1 MEAVMSKTQSTA
13 PQLSESQLVILA
25 AAAQRD
31 DGSLLPIPQSLTAK
45 GAALTKVMET
55 LCKRKLIEE
64 RRTINGAPEWRRDEE
79 RHPLGLFITTSGL
92 LALGVNNPEKE
103 KPAQAA
109 ASMSRQRKTAAA
121 KPPAKARRASPANS
135 KGRAAPS
142 QSKQDRVIR
151 MLRRQSGVT
160 VEDIIAKTGW
170 QPHSVRGFF
179 SGLVK
184 KKLKLPLTS
193 EVGKDGVRRYHIAP
207 IASSKS

>member
-1 MEAVMSKTQSTA
+1 MSKTQSTA
-13 PQLSESQLVILA
+13 TQLSESQLVILA

-109 ASMSRQRKTAAA
+109 ASIPRQRKTGAA
-121 KPPAKARRASPANS
+121 KPRRKAAKVSPAGSKRRAASFTGPAPFSPLRENC
-135 KGRAAPS
+135 APWPNPS
-142 QSKQDRVIR
+142 AR
-151 MLRRQSGVT
+151 T
-160 VEDIIAKTGW
+160 WEWT
-170 QPHSVRGFF
+170 F
-179 SGLVK
+179 
-184 KKLKLPLTS
+184 
-193 EVGKDGVRRYHIAP
+193 AP
-207 IASSKS
+207 GASKSSARKASNTTTLWKSISATRSYARFTKAPTRSTD

>member
-13 PQLSESQLVILA
+13 TQLSESQLVILA

-31 DGSLLPIPQSLTAK
+31 DGSLLPIPQGLTAK

-92 LALGVNNPEKE
+92 LALGFNNPEKE

-121 KPPAKARRASPANS
+121 KPPAKLGGRLPPILRAERRRRKANRIGSSGCCGGNPGSPSKTSSPRPVGSRIQCEASL
-135 KGRAAPS
+135 AAS
-142 QSKQDRVIR
+142 
-151 MLRRQSGVT
+151 
-160 VEDIIAKTGW
+160 
-170 QPHSVRGFF
+170 
-179 SGLVK
+179 
-184 KKLKLPLTS
+184 
-193 EVGKDGVRRYHIAP
+193 
-207 IASSKS
+207 